1 MDKTRAAIYSR
12 VSTSDKGQN
21 VGMQVS
27 ALHEYCARMG
37 LDVVEYSDQM
47 SAAKVRPGLNQML
60 EDARLGKFGTLVVW
74 KLDRLFRSTIHCV
87 ETLEKL
93 ATSWGVRFVSIQ
105 DALDIDPVHKTP
117 MQEFQLTLFSALAQ
131 LERAIIRERV
141 RAGVA
146 HARSKGRKLGRPRV
160 VMDAEK
166 VVRLRGEG
174 RSWAQIA
181 LELGQTMTSVRR
193 VYKRYMEDK
202 TERPT
207 ESQSKGQEPN
217 Q

>member
-12 VSTSDKGQN
+12 VSTTDKGQS
-21 VGMQVS
+21 VGMQVA

-37 LDVVEYSDQM
+37 LEVAEYSDQM
-47 SAAKVRPGLNQML
+47 SAARLRPGLNQML

-93 ATSWGVRFVSIQ
+93 ATSWGVRFVSLQ
-105 DALDIDPVHKTP
+105 DGLDIDPIHKTP

-166 VVRLRGEG
+166 VVRMRGEG

-181 LELGQTMTSVRR
+181 SELRQTMTSVRR
-193 VYKRYMEDK
+193 VYKRYMENK
-202 TERPT
+202 SPEAAQLNFP
-207 ESQSKGQEPN
+207 EQEAN
-217 Q
+217 S